1 LEGKTLMQISGEHI
15 AVTGAGS
22 GLGEA
27 TAHALAKAGAKVSV
41 LDRNG
46 EAALRVAKAIGGH
59 AVTLDVTD
67 AGAGAGLDDAI
78 AALGPLRG
86 LVNSAGIGGASRIV
100 GRDGPMALEA
110 FEKTIRVNLIGTFNM
125 LRLAAARMQNN
136 PPDGDGARGA
146 IVNTASVAAFDGQ
159 IGQAAYA
166 ASKGGIVSLAL
177 PAARELARF
186 GIRINT
192 VAPGIFLTPLLA
204 ELPEDVQKG
213 IAASIPFPNRL
224 GDPAEF
230 ADVVL
235 LCLTNSYLNAEVIR
249 LDGGVRLPPK

>member
-1 LEGKTLMQISGEHI
+1 MMQISDTHI
-15 AVTGAGS
+15 AVTGGGS

-27 TAHALAKAGAKVSV
+27 VVLALQAKGARVTV
-41 LDRNG
+41 IDRNA
-46 EAALRVAKAIGGH
+46 EAAARVAVGGH
-59 AVTLDVTD
+59 ALTLDVTD
-67 AGAGAGLDDAI
+67 AAAGAALDSAI
-78 AALGPLRG
+78 AAMGPLRG
-86 LVNSAGIGGASRIV
+86 LVNCAGIGGASRIV
-100 GRDGPMALEA
+100 GRDGPMPLDA
-110 FEKTIRVNLIGTFNM
+110 FARTIHVNLVGTFNM
-125 LRLAAARMQNN
+125 MRLAAARMQSND
-136 PPDGDGARGA
+136 PDPDGGRGA

-186 GIRINT
+186 GIRVNT

-204 ELPEDVQKG
+204 ELPAEVQQG

-224 GDPAEF
+224 GHASEF

-235 LCLTNSYLNAEVIR
+235 MCLTNSYLNAEVIR

>member
-1 LEGKTLMQISGEHI
+1 MQIAGNHI
-15 AVTGAGS
+15 AVTGGGS

-27 TAHALAKAGAKVSV
+27 VARALAAKGARVTV
-41 LDRNG
+41 IDRSAEG
-46 EAALRVAKAIGGH
+46 AARVAADIGGH
-59 AVTLDVTD
+59 ALTLDVTD
-67 AGAGAGLDDAI
+67 EAADAALDAAI
-78 AALGPLRG
+78 AVQGPLWG
-86 LVNSAGIGGASRIV
+86 LVNCAGIGGASRIV
-100 GRDGPMALEA
+100 GRDGPMDLSA
-110 FEKTIRVNLIGTFNM
+110 FERTIRVNLIGTFNM
-125 LRLAAARMQNN
+125 LRLAAARMQSN
-136 PPDGDGARGA
+136 PPDADGARGA

-166 ASKGGIVSLAL
+166 ASKGGIVSMAL

-186 GIRINT
+186 GIRVNT

-204 ELPEDVQKG
+204 ELSAEVQQG
-213 IAASIPFPNRL
+213 IAAQVAFPNRL

-235 LCLTNSYLNAEVIR
+235 MCLSNSYLNAEVIR

>member
-1 LEGKTLMQISGEHI
+1 MMQLTGAHI
-15 AVTGAGS
+15 AVTGGGS

-27 TAHALAKAGAKVSV
+27 VARALAARGARVTV
-41 LDRNG
+41 IDRSSEG
-46 EAALRVAKAIGGH
+46 AARVATSVGGH
-59 AVTLDVTD
+59 ALTLDVTD
-67 AGAGAGLDDAI
+67 ANAGAALDAAI
-78 AALGPLRG
+78 AAMGPLRG
-86 LVNSAGIGGASRIV
+86 LVNCAGIGGASRIV
-100 GRDGPMALEA
+100 GRDGPMDLGA
-110 FEKTIRVNLIGTFNM
+110 FERTIHVNLIGTFNM
-125 LRLAAARMQNN
+125 LRLAAARMQGND
-136 PPDGDGARGA
+136 PDSDGARGA

-166 ASKGGIVSLAL
+166 ASKGGIVAMAL

-186 GIRINT
+186 GIRVNT

-204 ELPEDVQKG
+204 ELPADVQAG
-213 IAASIPFPNRL
+213 IAGLIPFPPRL

-235 LCLTNSYLNAEVIR
+235 MCLTNSYLNGEVIR

>member
-1 LEGKTLMQISGEHI
+1 MELAGNHV
-15 AVTGAGS
+15 AVTGGGS

-27 TAHALAKAGAKVSV
+27 VARALAARGALVTVIDRSAEGAARVAAEVKGHAL
-41 LDRNG
+41 
-46 EAALRVAKAIGGH
+46 
-59 AVTLDVTD
+59 TLDVTD
-67 AGAGAGLDDAI
+67 AAAGTALDAAI
-78 AALGPLRG
+78 AVQGPLWG
-86 LVNSAGIGGASRIV
+86 LVNCAGIGGASRIV
-100 GRDGPMALEA
+100 GRDGPMDLAT
-110 FEKTIRVNLIGTFNM
+110 FDRTIRVNLIGTFNM
-125 LRLAAARMQNN
+125 LRLAASRMQANT
-136 PPDGDGARGA
+136 PDADGGRGA

-186 GIRINT
+186 GIRVNT

-204 ELPEDVQKG
+204 ELPPEVQQG
-213 IAASIPFPNRL
+213 IAGSIPFPNRL

-235 LCLTNSYLNAEVIR
+235 MCLTNSYLNAEVIR
-249 LDGGVRLPPK
+249 LDGGVRLPPR

>member
-1 LEGKTLMQISGEHI
+1 MQIADTHI
-15 AVTGAGS
+15 AVTGGGS

-27 TAHALAKAGAKVSV
+27 VARALFARGARVTV
-41 LDRNG
+41 IDRNSDG
-46 EAALRVAKAIGGH
+46 AARVAGSIGGH
-59 AVTLDVTD
+59 ALTLDVTD
-67 AGAGAGLDDAI
+67 DGAGAALDGAI
-78 AALGPLRG
+78 AAMGPLRG
-86 LVNSAGIGGASRIV
+86 LVNCAGIGGASRII
-100 GRDGPMALEA
+100 GRDGPMPLDA
-110 FEKTIRVNLIGTFNM
+110 FARTIQVNLIGTFNM
-125 LRLAAARMQNN
+125 MRLAAERMQRND
-136 PPDGDGARGA
+136 PDPDGARGA

-186 GIRINT
+186 GIRVNT

-204 ELPEDVQKG
+204 ELPTEVQAG

-224 GDPAEF
+224 GNADEF

-235 LCLTNSYLNAEVIR
+235 MCLTNSYLNAEVIR

>member
-1 LEGKTLMQISGEHI
+1 MELEGRHI
-15 AVTGAGS
+15 AVTGGGS

-27 TAHALAKAGAKVSV
+27 VARALAAKAARVTVIDRSAEGAV
-41 LDRNG
+41 
-46 EAALRVAKAIGGH
+46 RVATDIGGH
-59 AVTLDVTD
+59 ALTLDVTD
-67 AGAGAGLDDAI
+67 EGAGAALDGAI
-78 AALGPLRG
+78 GVQGPLWG
-86 LVNSAGIGGASRIV
+86 LVNCAGIGGASRIV
-100 GRDGPMALEA
+100 GREGPMELAT
-110 FEKTIRVNLIGTFNM
+110 FERTIRVNLIGTFNM
-125 LRLAAARMQNN
+125 LRLAAARMQSN
-136 PPDGDGARGA
+136 PPDADGARGA

-166 ASKGGIVSLAL
+166 ASKGGIVSMAL

-186 GIRINT
+186 GIRVNT

-204 ELPEDVQKG
+204 ELPGEVQQG

-224 GDPAEF
+224 GKPTEF

-235 LCLTNSYLNAEVIR
+235 MCLTNPYLNAEVIR